1 MPQRHASGV
10 GGPRSAVRGLELA
23 GWRGQYA
30 TTISKRAPMSEELVA
45 RKVAEQIAAF
55 YPQPFTVDQ
64 AMALIEER
72 CGRFARGRHK
82 GQLSGH
88 LPIGCST
95 PGACQ

>member
-1 MPQRHASGV
+1 MTGWWIP
-10 GGPRSAVRGLELA
+10 GPLSSLM
-23 GWRGQYA
+23 WQ
-30 TTISKRAPMSEELVA
+30 
-45 RKVAEQIAAF
+45 EQIAAF